1 MAAHPATTILI
12 ADDEVGHRKVL
23 ELVLSAHNYEVL
35 VAEDGHEALTFLQAR
50 TPDALVL
57 DVHMPHMTGIE
68 VCRRLRRV
76 ARLRDVPVIVLTSAT
91 DPAVKAE
98 ALAAGVD
105 LVLEKPITGKD
116 IPGEI
121 ARLITARLSST
132 SA

>member
-1 MAAHPATTILI
+1 MPAHPATTILI

-35 VAEDGHEALTFLQAR
+35 AAEDGHEALTFLQAR